1 MAICTH
7 RNYISGDNASMIDTA
22 HFLSL
27 KAGEKRAE
35 KDGCFCGATFE
46 AGAYQGAWITF
57 ALIAEND
64 IHTPE
69 QFLQLFEMALNDPNG
84 MNDRLQV
91 MRGFFVGDESEV
103 K

>member
-22 HFLSL
+22 HFMKL
-27 KAGEKRAE
+27 KADEKRAE
-35 KDGCFCGATFE
+35 IGGCFCSATFD
-46 AGAYQGAWITF
+46 AGVYQGAWITF

-69 QFLQLFEMALNDPNG
+69 QFLALFKQAMNDPRD
-84 MNDRLQV
+84 MNSRLQI
-91 MRGFFVGDESEV
+91 MRGFFVGDESEE